1 MSRRFHR
8 PGAGSGTRA
17 GPCRRN
23 RTRSQR
29 IRAMVQNEEKPA
41 MNRCTH
47 RSGHRKAA
55 ETSRRR
61 KRRWKRINIGLTT
74 TQDAM
79 AEERKRF
86 TNTRRVTRTISIGNS
101 LVTRYS
107 REYLPSR
114 KTGRAIHQTK
124 GNLWNKYRRDIRK
137 YLQIGSN
144 RTNRSLRAQGVDK
157 GEDCSFVEIKS
168 TKDSFVIPESAFL
181 SCYSYSS
188 PLLSFFKFDFLLVST
203 YRL

>member
-1 MSRRFHR
+1 MSRRFHH

-23 RTRSQR
+23 RMRSLR

-55 ETSRRR
+55 ETSRRWKR
-61 KRRWKRINIGLTT
+61 KWKRINIGLTT

-86 TNTRRVTRTISIGNS
+86 MNTRRVTRTISIGNS
-101 LVTRYS
+101 LVIRYS

-114 KTGRAIHQTK
+114 KTGRAIRQTK
-124 GNLWNKYRRDIRK
+124 GICETNIDATLGNIYESSRIEPTVRYGHRGWIRVRIVVLLKYSRQRILSLFQNQRSFPAILIHHRCYLFSNLI
-137 YLQIGSN
+137 
-144 RTNRSLRAQGVDK
+144 
-157 GEDCSFVEIKS
+157 
-168 TKDSFVIPESAFL
+168 
-181 SCYSYSS
+181 
-188 PLLSFFKFDFLLVST
+188 FF
-203 YRL
+203 